1 MNKIFYIVM
10 LFLMKL
16 SSIFHLSYNAINII
30 VYYIL
35 IPIIYFII
43 IDLIIGAYYFTISYL
58 IILLGAAIIIKDYN
72 VFFDWLFEK
81 SAQFLRSFSVVGWN
95 YYQAS
100 VIICVYIPLIVLFIL
115 ILIAL

>member
-1 MNKIFYIVM
+1 
-10 LFLMKL
+10 MKL

-58 IILLGAAIIIKDYN
+58 IILLGATILIKDYN
-72 VFFDWLFEK
+72 LFFDWLFEK
-81 SAQFLRSFSVVGWN
+81 SVQFLRSFSVLGWN
-95 YYQAS
+95 YFQAS
-100 VIICVYIPLIVLFIL
+100 VIICVFIPLAIL
-115 ILIAL
+115 IILLLIAL